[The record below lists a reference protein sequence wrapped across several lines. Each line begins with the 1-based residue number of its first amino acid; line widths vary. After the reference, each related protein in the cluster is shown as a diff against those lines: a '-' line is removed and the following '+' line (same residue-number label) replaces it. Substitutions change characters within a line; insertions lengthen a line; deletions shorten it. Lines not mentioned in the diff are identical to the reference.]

1 MLKKQYRLLTNFEFN
16 VVRRHGIVL
25 KSAFF
30 NLYFL
35 FPRNYIGN
43 PKVGIIT
50 SVVFDKSAVK
60 RNRAKRIFSEIIR
73 LNFDKLLNNVWIV
86 VYPKRISLVED
97 YEKINSEFVK
107 ALQKISVLR

>member
-25 KSAFF
+25 KSPFF

-43 PKVGIIT
+43 PKAGIVT
-50 SVVFDKSAVK
+50 SIAFDRTAVR
-60 RNRAKRIFSEIIR
+60 RNRAKRIFSEIVR

-86 VYPKRISLVED
+86 IYPKRNCLTEE
-97 YEKINSEFVK
+97 YEKINAEFVK
-107 ALQKISVLR
+107 ALQKISVPK